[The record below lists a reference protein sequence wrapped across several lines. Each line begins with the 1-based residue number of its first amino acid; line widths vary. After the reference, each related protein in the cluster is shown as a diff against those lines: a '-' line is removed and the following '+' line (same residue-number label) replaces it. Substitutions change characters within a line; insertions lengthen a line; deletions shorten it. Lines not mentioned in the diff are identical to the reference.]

1 MGKRFVEWSEE
12 QIRERPGSRSGLYD
26 APNRHQ
32 FEVHIACSDCEQG
45 FDWEVVDET
54 GGVSLSQY
62 VYPTFD
68 QALCAALDFC
78 DELDKRVQSHQ
89 H

>member
-12 QIRERPGSRSGLYD
+12 QIREGPGSRSGLYD

-32 FEVHIACSDCEQG
+32 FEVHIAYSDREQG
-45 FDWEVVDET
+45 FGWEVVDET
-54 GGVSLSQY
+54 GGVSLGQC
-62 VYPTFD
+62 VYPTVD
-68 QALCAALDFC
+68 QALCVALDFC
-78 DELDKRVQSHQ
+78 DELDKSVESDQ